1 MSIFK
6 VIVTY
11 PNANIEEIEEDF
23 YSLDK
28 AIEYAEHIL
37 GEVAYNEPFHA
48 DSFDEDGD
56 IVKVDPFAIIEERGN
71 EETQVVYDSRKK

>member
-11 PNANIEEIEEDF
+11 PNAEEEEIQEDF
-23 YSLDK
+23 YQLEK

-37 GEVAYNEPFHA
+37 GEVQYNAPFHA
-48 DSFDEDGD
+48 DSLDDEGEV
-56 IVKVDPFAIIEERGN
+56 IRVEPFAIVKEFENN
-71 EETQVVYDSRKK
+71 EAKVVYDSRKK